1 MKIFKINLALLLAS
15 VMALSVGCGEE
26 APTHNVENPSMAL
39 NELSITDTN
48 GVDKRSISTGD
59 AFKVS
64 WQADASGL
72 VDNLYKFA
80 FYISDSPTVS
90 TDPLTEELTKLFD
103 VDCRTGGSLYRECSS
118 TGEATCELKLLQG
131 SLIYSCVLSE
141 GSVTPKTRS
150 LKYSGTVYAIG
161 KACVYDLCDEK
172 SITLSVFN

>member
-1 MKIFKINLALLLAS
+1 MKILKINLALLLAS
-15 VMALSVGCGEE
+15 IIALSGGCGEE

-39 NELSITDTN
+39 NELSITDTA
-48 GVDKRSISTGD
+48 GVDKRSISAGD

-72 VDNLYKFA
+72 FDNLYKFA
-80 FYISDSPTVS
+80 FYISDNPTVS
-90 TDPLTEELTKLFD
+90 TDPLTEELTKLFG
-103 VDCRTGGSLYRECSS
+103 VDCRTGGTYRECSS
-118 TGEATCELKLLQG
+118 IGEATCELKLLQG

-141 GSVTPKTRS
+141 GSGIAHTRS

-172 SITLSVFN
+172 SFALNITN